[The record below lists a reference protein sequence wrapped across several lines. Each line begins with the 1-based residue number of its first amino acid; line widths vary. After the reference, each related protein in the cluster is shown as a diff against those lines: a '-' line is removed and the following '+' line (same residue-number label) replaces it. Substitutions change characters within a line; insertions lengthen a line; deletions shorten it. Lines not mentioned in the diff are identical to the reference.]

1 MQLGESIKIA
11 LGSLRANKI
20 RTFLTLLGNIVGVI
34 STVAVVSIIDGMNR
48 FVREEIAEEGS
59 NVVTLAPRNE
69 LEVLSNFDRF
79 LESLRNPDLTLAD
92 RDFIRERLP
101 ARHAV
106 GARAASRDRVGYRG
120 RAIDGVPVEGWTVEV
135 GVIRSLDL
143 ASGRSFTPLET
154 ETRQPVALIGSEI
167 AEKLFRDEQPL
178 DRRLRIGTMHFRVIG
193 VLAEKAAVAGSQPNL
208 RVLIPIG
215 AFHQL
220 YGPRAAE
227 LTIPVR
233 VAAVEDNAAVIEEI
247 TAAMR
252 VRHRLR
258 PDERDDFA
266 VITSAALI
274 DLWGSISRSIF
285 SALIFLVS
293 LSLVVGGIVIMN
305 IMLVSVNE
313 RTREVGVRKAIGACR
328 RDILRQFLV
337 EAVTLSAVGGVIG
350 VAGGFVA
357 AALIARFTPLPYAV
371 KPWSILV
378 SLAATAAVGIFFGLY
393 PASRAAR
400 LDPVDALR
408 HE

>member
-1 MQLGESIKIA
+1 
-11 LGSLRANKI
+11 
-20 RTFLTLLGNIVGVI
+20 
-34 STVAVVSIIDGMNR
+34 
-48 FVREEIAEEGS
+48 
-59 NVVTLAPRNE
+59 
-69 LEVLSNFDRF
+69 
-79 LESLRNPDLTLAD
+79 
-92 RDFIRERLP
+92 
-101 ARHAV
+101 
-106 GARAASRDRVGYRG
+106 
-120 RAIDGVPVEGWTVEV
+120 
-135 GVIRSLDL
+135 
-143 ASGRSFTPLET
+143 
-154 ETRQPVALIGSEI
+154 
-167 AEKLFRDEQPL
+167 
-178 DRRLRIGTMHFRVIG
+178 VIG
-193 VLAEKAAVAGSQPNL
+193 VLAEKAAVAGSEPNL

-220 YGPRAAE
+220 YGPRASE

-233 VAAVEDNAAVIEEI
+233 VASVEESAAVIEEI
-247 TAAMR
+247 AAAMR

-313 RTREVGVRKAIGACR
+313 RTREVGVRKAIGARR

-337 EAVTLSAVGGVIG
+337 EAVTLSAVGGIIG

-357 AALIARFTPLPYAV
+357 AAAIARLTPLPYAV